1 MQEEHVRH
9 GANSESKLKVYSGI
23 CTALSP
29 VMHFFFQENYPD
41 PSTWLEKVRCYSVS
55 VAASSILGFVSGL
68 GKKHLLI
75 VLNLGDRHAQN
86 ILIDKESA
94 EVVHI
99 DLGIAFDQGKL
110 LPTPEKVIRKRTD
123 S

>member
-9 GANSESKLKVYSGI
+9 GANTESKLEVFNGI
-23 CTALSP
+23 CDDITP

-41 PSTWLEKVRCYSVS
+41 PRTWLEKVRCYSVS

-68 GKKHLLI
+68 GTAGSMF
-75 VLNLGDRHAQN
+75 NDMLGDRHAQN
-86 ILIDKESA
+86 ILIDKETA

-99 DLGIAFDQGKL
+99 DLGIAYDHIDPL
-110 LPTPEKVIRKRTD
+110 
-123 S
+123 